1 MADSNDVQRILD
13 LALRVGEMLLSNG
26 AGAADVSATMSSLT
40 LHLGLRNV
48 TVDVTFT
55 SLNLTYQPHTDEL
68 PYSLTRHV
76 THREIDYD
84 DLTRVDHLV
93 RRLLT
98 NRVDLTQARIEL
110 ARLAA
115 TGHQRPR
122 WAITTSWGVIGGSVG
137 LLLGGDWIVVLVA
150 TVAALGINVLGRW
163 FARGRL
169 PFFYQQAAGG
179 LFATLLVVL
188 LRIADIPVDPSLVVT
203 ASIIMLL
210 AGLGFIGAIQDA
222 LTGFYLT
229 ASARLLEVSMA
240 TIGIIVGVGGGLNTA
255 SVLGV
260 SVVVEPGRV
269 AWSHLPIMVFG
280 AGLCAAAFAYSV
292 YVPIRALPHVGLI
305 GGAASLVYFGLFIQG
320 FQGAWA
326 SALAATVIGLL
337 SYGAAARSSVPPL
350 AIVVP
355 AILPLLPGLSIY
367 RSLSL
372 IAEGQSGGVLAM
384 ATAAGIAIALAA
396 GVILGE
402 YIAQPLGGEV
412 RRLERRLSGPRL
424 VGPLRNWSRQRRN
437 RRRGASS

>member
-1 MADSNDVQRILD
+1 
-13 LALRVGEMLLSNG
+13 
-26 AGAADVSATMSSLT
+26 
-40 LHLGLRNV
+40 
-48 TVDVTFT
+48 
-55 SLNLTYQPHTDEL
+55 
-68 PYSLTRHV
+68 
-76 THREIDYD
+76 
-84 DLTRVDHLV
+84 
-93 RRLLT
+93 
-98 NRVDLTQARIEL
+98 
-110 ARLAA
+110 
-115 TGHQRPR
+115 
-122 WAITTSWGVIGGSVG
+122 
-137 LLLGGDWIVVLVA
+137 
-150 TVAALGINVLGRW
+150 
-163 FARGRL
+163 
-169 PFFYQQAAGG
+169 
-179 LFATLLVVL
+179 TLLVLL

-280 AGLCAAAFAYSV
+280 AGPCAAAFAYSV
-292 YVPIRALPHVGLI
+292 YVPIRALPPVGLI
-305 GGAASLVYFGLFIQG
+305 VALV

-337 SYGAAARSSVPPL
+337 SYGAAARINVPPL

-424 VGPLRNWSRQRRN
+424 VGPLRNWSRQRRR
-437 RRRGASS
+437 RRRGAGS